1 MYYILHIIYA
11 LLLVYIVYMFR
22 DTVHKQTLETMVFK
36 QAIIPIT
43 QELDNNI
50 NKLIERVE
58 TLENRESITKDFF
71 YDKTPLKDTPNRIYV
86 SADEMSMS
94 SQSTVRD
101 CSFPEHID
109 CINCVDTP
117 GGLTLEIPDDDI
129 SESSSGNISA
139 KDTHV
144 NEEADDVSEISMP
157 DKDSPSKTT
166 QLSSISV
173 SKLQR
178 MNVSQLR
185 ELALSHELADETDLW
200 TMKKP
205 EVLALLKEKKNQ

>member
-22 DTVHKQTLETMVFK
+22 DTTHKQMLETMVFK

-50 NKLIERVE
+50 NTLIKRVE
-58 TLENRESITKDFF
+58 TLENRESSTKDFF

-94 SQSTVRD
+94 SQSTARS
-101 CSFPEHID
+101 CSCHEHK
-109 CINCVDTP
+109 DTP

-129 SESSSGNISA
+129 SESSSENISA
-139 KDTHV
+139 KETTHG
-144 NEEADDVSEISMP
+144 NEEADDVSEISML
-157 DKDSPSKTT
+157 DKDSPYKTT

-178 MNVSQLR
+178 MNVGQLR
-185 ELALSHELADETDLW
+185 ELALSHELAGETDLW
-200 TMKKP
+200 TMKKH